1 MIALATPP
9 ETGVSRTVLP
19 NGLTVLSEFV
29 PGVRSVAIGAW
40 VRSGSM
46 HERTD
51 QMGLAHLLEHMV
63 FKGTEKYSAKA
74 LALSLEVLGGSLD
87 AYTTR
92 EHTSFQARVLDEHIS
107 EAADVI
113 FELCF
118 RPLLRDE
125 DLRLERKVILEE
137 IAMVDDTPDDVV
149 FELHADRMYPG
160 HPYGHSIL
168 GTSGTVKRLSVA
180 SLREWHERVYHPPQI
195 VLSAAGNVTH
205 EHLLDVLEQR
215 GWTSQPRGVS
225 EWLPAPEAP
234 SVISRGY
241 THVKRKDIAQTHI
254 VMACDAPKHS
264 SVERNALA
272 VASALL
278 GGGMSSRLFQH
289 VREELG
295 LAYSVYSFYNTFHD
309 NGQHGVYVAT
319 APEQAREAYEVV
331 CRSMASVAAGAMSDE
346 EIATGV
352 SQLKGQLV
360 LSLEGVSSRL
370 YRAAEVAL
378 YDEPY
383 RPIDVLLAEL
393 DAVTP
398 AQVRAAC
405 AAYLD
410 PAQCCVLSLGPAAAA
425 EAHRSISSPS
435 SNEP

>member
-1 MIALATPP
+1 MIALATSP
-9 ETGVSRTVLP
+9 EAGVSRTVLP
-19 NGLTVLSEFV
+19 NGLSVLSEFV

-46 HERTD
+46 HERAD
-51 QMGLAHLLEHMV
+51 QMGIAHLLEHMV
-63 FKGTEKYSAKA
+63 FKGTRKYTAKE

-92 EHTSFQARVLDEHIS
+92 EHTSFQARVLDEHLP
-107 EAADVI
+107 EAADVL

-118 RPLLRDE
+118 QPLLRAE
-125 DLRLERKVILEE
+125 DLKLERKVILEE

-149 FELHADRMYPG
+149 FELHASRMYPG
-160 HPYGHSIL
+160 HEYGHMIL
-168 GTSGTVKRLSVA
+168 GTPATVKRITA
-180 SLREWHERVYHPPQI
+180 EDLRALHERTYHPPQI
-195 VLSAAGNVTH
+195 VLAAAGNVTH
-205 EHLLDVLEQR
+205 ERLLDVLEQA
-215 GWTSQPRGVS
+215 GWATRERGVA
-225 EWLPAPEAP
+225 EWLPAPGAP
-234 SVISRGY
+234 SVFTHNY
-241 THVKRKDIAQTHI
+241 HHVKRKDIAQTHI
-254 VMACDAPKHS
+254 VLACDAPEHAS
-264 SVERNALA
+264 PERNAIA

-278 GGGMSSRLFQH
+278 GGGMSSRLFQQ

-295 LAYSVYSFYNTFHD
+295 LAYNVYSFYNTFLD
-309 NGQHGVYVAT
+309 NGQHGVYLAT
-319 APEQAREAYEVV
+319 APEQAREAYAVV
-331 CRSMASVAAGAMSDE
+331 RAEMERVAAGAMTDE
-346 EIATGV
+346 EIATGI

-383 RPIDVLLAEL
+383 RPVDALLAEL

-410 PAQCCVLSLGPAAAA
+410 PAQCSVLSLGPAAAA
-425 EAHRSISSPS
+425 
-435 SNEP
+435 

>member
-46 HERTD
+46 HERAD
-51 QMGLAHLLEHMV
+51 QMGIAHLVEHMV
-63 FKGTEKYSAKA
+63 FKGTAKYSAKA

-92 EHTSFQARVLDEHIS
+92 EHTSYQARVLDEHLP

-118 RPLLRDE
+118 KPLLRDD

-137 IAMVDDTPDDVV
+137 IAMVDDTPDDVI

-160 HPYGHSIL
+160 HAYSHAIL
-168 GTSGTVKRLSVA
+168 GTPATVKRMQVSD
-180 SLREWHERVYHPPQI
+180 LRVWHERAYHPPQI

-205 EHLLDVLEQR
+205 EHLLDVLEQT
-215 GWTSQPRGVS
+215 GWSTRDRGVS
-225 EWLPAPEAP
+225 ELLAAPAAP
-234 SVISRGY
+234 SLITRGY
-241 THVKRKDIAQTHI
+241 AHVKRQDIAQTHL
-254 VMACDAPKHS
+254 VLACDAPKHS
-264 SVERNALA
+264 APERNAIA

-278 GGGMSSRLFQH
+278 GGGMSSRLFQT

-309 NGQHGVYVAT
+309 NGQHGVYLAT
-319 APEQAREAYEVV
+319 APEQAREAYAVV
-331 CRSMASVAAGAMSDE
+331 CNEMAAVAGGAMSDD
-346 EIATGV
+346 EIATGI

-383 RPIDVLLAEL
+383 RPVDALLAEL

-398 AQVRAAC
+398 AQVRGAC
-405 AAYLD
+405 AACLD
-410 PAQCCVLSLGPAAAA
+410 PSQCSVLSLGPVAAA
-425 EAHRSISSPS
+425 
-435 SNEP
+435 

>member
-1 MIALATPP
+1 MIALATSP
-9 ETGVSRTVLP
+9 ETGVSRTVLS
-19 NGLTVLSEFV
+19 NGLTVLSEYV
-29 PGVRSVAIGAW
+29 PGVRSVAFGAW

-46 HERTD
+46 HERAE
-51 QMGLAHLLEHMV
+51 QMGVAHLLEHMV

-92 EHTSFQARVLDEHIS
+92 EHTSYQARVLDEHLPQ
-107 EAADVI
+107 AADVI
-113 FELCF
+113 FQLCF

-125 DLRLERKVILEE
+125 DLKLERKVILEE

-149 FELHADRMYPG
+149 FDLHAGRMYPG
-160 HPYGHSIL
+160 HAYGHAIL
-168 GTSGTVKRLSVA
+168 GTPATVKQLQTA
-180 SLREWHERVYHPPQI
+180 DLRALHARAYHPPQM
-195 VLSAAGNVTH
+195 VLAASGNVTH
-205 EHLLDVLEQR
+205 ERLLEVLESS
-215 GWTSQPRGVS
+215 GWTAQPTGVS
-225 EWLPAPEAP
+225 EWLPTPSAPTQVA
-234 SVISRGY
+234 RGY
-241 THVKRKDIAQTHI
+241 AHVKRKDIAQTHI
-254 VMACDAPKHS
+254 VLACEAPRHDAPD
-264 SVERNALA
+264 RNALA

-278 GGGMSSRLFQH
+278 GGGMSSRLFQT

-295 LAYSVYSFYNTFHD
+295 LAYSVYSYYNTYLD
-309 NGQHGVYVAT
+309 NGQHGVYLAT
-319 APEQAREAYEVV
+319 APEQARDAYAVV
-331 CRSMASVAAGAMSDE
+331 CTELAAVAAGAMSDE

-360 LSLEGVSSRL
+360 LSLEGVTSRL

-383 RPIDVLLAEL
+383 RPLDVLLAEL

-410 PAQCCVLSLGPAAAA
+410 PAQCSVFSLGPTPAA
-425 EAHRSISSPS
+425 
-435 SNEP
+435 

>member
-1 MIALATPP
+1 MIALATSP

-46 HERTD
+46 HEPAE
-51 QMGLAHLLEHMV
+51 QMGIAHLLEHMV
-63 FKGTEKYSAKA
+63 FKGTARYSAKA

-92 EHTSFQARVLDEHIS
+92 EHTSFQARVLDEHIT
-107 EAADVI
+107 EASDVL

-149 FELHADRMYPG
+149 FEMHAQRMYPD
-160 HPYGHSIL
+160 HPYGHAIL
-168 GTSGTVKRLSVA
+168 GTPATVRRIPA
-180 SLREWHERVYHPPQI
+180 SELRAWHERTYHPPQI
-195 VLSAAGNVTH
+195 VLAAAGNVSH
-205 EHLLDVLEQR
+205 ERLLDVLEQT
-215 GWTSQPRGVS
+215 GWVAQPPGVTA
-225 EWLPAPEAP
+225 WLPAPSAP
-234 SVISRGY
+234 AIITRGY
-241 THVKRKDIAQTHI
+241 THVKRKDIAQTHL
-254 VMACDAPKHS
+254 VLACDAPKHS
-264 SVERNALA
+264 SDERNAVA

-295 LAYSVYSFYNTFHD
+295 LAYNVYSFYNTFLD
-309 NGQHGVYVAT
+309 NGQHGVYLAT
-319 APEQAREAYEVV
+319 APAQAREAYEVV
-331 CRSMASVAAGAMSDE
+331 RSSMASVAAGALSDD
-346 EIATGV
+346 EIASGI

-383 RPIDVLLAEL
+383 RPVDALLAEL

-410 PAQCCVLSLGPAAAA
+410 PAHCSVLSLGPTAAA
-425 EAHRSISSPS
+425 
-435 SNEP
+435 

>member
-1 MIALATPP
+1 MIALATSP

-40 VRSGSM
+40 VRSGAM
-46 HERTD
+46 HERAEQT
-51 QMGLAHLLEHMV
+51 GIAHLLEHMV
-63 FKGTEKYSAKA
+63 FKGTQKYSAKA

-92 EHTSFQARVLDEHIS
+92 EHTSFQARVLDEHLTNAS
-107 EAADVI
+107 DVL

-137 IAMVDDTPDDVV
+137 IAMVDDTPDDVI
-149 FELHADRMYPG
+149 FELHAHRMYPA
-160 HPYGHSIL
+160 HPYGHAIL
-168 GTSGTVKRLSVA
+168 GTPASVKHIQA
-180 SLREWHERVYHPPQI
+180 NDLRAWHERVYHPPQI
-195 VLSAAGNVTH
+195 VLAAAGNVTH
-205 EHLLDVLEQR
+205 ERLLDVLEET
-215 GWTSQPRGVS
+215 GWATRERGVS
-225 EWLPAPEAP
+225 ELLPAPSAP
-234 SVISRGY
+234 HTISRGY
-241 THVKRKDIAQTHI
+241 SHVKRKDIAQTHI
-254 VMACDAPKHS
+254 VLACDAPQHAS
-264 SVERNALA
+264 PERNAIA
-272 VASALL
+272 IASALL
-278 GGGMSSRLFQH
+278 GGGMSSRLFQQ

-295 LAYSVYSFYNTFHD
+295 LAYNVYSFYNTFLD
-309 NGQHGVYVAT
+309 NGQHGVYLAT
-319 APEQAREAYEVV
+319 APEQAREAYAVV
-331 CRSMASVAAGAMSDE
+331 CAEMMAVAGGAMTDD
-346 EIATGV
+346 EIATGI

-383 RPIDVLLAEL
+383 RPIDELLAEL

-410 PAQCCVLSLGPAAAA
+410 PAQCSVLSLGPAAAA
-425 EAHRSISSPS
+425 
-435 SNEP
+435 

>member
-1 MIALATPP
+1 MIALATSP

-46 HERTD
+46 HEHPE
-51 QMGLAHLLEHMV
+51 QMGIAHLLEHMV
-63 FKGTEKYSAKA
+63 FKGTAKYSAKA

-92 EHTSFQARVLDEHIS
+92 EHTSFQARVLDEHLG
-107 EAADVI
+107 EASDVL

-118 RPLLRDE
+118 QPLLRDD

-137 IAMVDDTPDDVV
+137 IAMVDDTPDDIV
-149 FELHADRMYPG
+149 FELHANRMYPG
-160 HPYGHSIL
+160 HPYGHAIL
-168 GTSGTVKRLSVA
+168 GTPTTVKRLQA
-180 SLREWHERVYHPPQI
+180 SDLRAWHERAYHPPQI
-195 VLSAAGNVTH
+195 VLAAAGNVSH
-205 EHLLDVLEQR
+205 ERLLDVLDQT
-215 GWTSQPRGVS
+215 GWATRARGVS
-225 EWLPAPEAP
+225 EFLPAP
-234 SVISRGY
+234 SVPDAITRGY
-241 THVKRKDIAQTHI
+241 SHVKRKDIAQTHI

-264 SVERNALA
+264 SDQRNALA

-278 GGGMSSRLFQH
+278 GGGMSSRLFQQ

-295 LAYSVYSFYNTFHD
+295 LAYNVYSFYNTFLD
-309 NGQHGVYVAT
+309 NGQHGVYLAT
-319 APEQAREAYEVV
+319 APEQAREAYAVV
-331 CRSMASVAAGAMSDE
+331 CAAMNAVAGGEMSDE
-346 EIATGV
+346 EIATGI

-383 RPIDVLLAEL
+383 RPIDALLAEL

-410 PAQCCVLSLGPAAAA
+410 PAQCSVLSLGPAAAA
-425 EAHRSISSPS
+425 
-435 SNEP
+435 

>member
-1 MIALATPP
+1 MIALATSPD
-9 ETGVSRTVLP
+9 TGVSRTTLP
-19 NGLTVLSEFV
+19 NGLTVLSEYV

-46 HERTD
+46 HERAE
-51 QMGLAHLLEHMV
+51 QMGVAHLLEHMV
-63 FKGTEKYSAKA
+63 FKGTQKYSAKA

-92 EHTSFQARVLDEHIS
+92 EHTSFQARVLDEHLPQ
-107 EAADVI
+107 AADVI

-118 RPLLRDE
+118 RPLLRDS
-125 DLRLERKVILEE
+125 DLKLERKVILEE

-149 FELHADRMYPG
+149 FDLHADRMYPA
-160 HPYGHSIL
+160 HAYGHAIL
-168 GTSGTVKRLSVA
+168 GTPATVKQLQTA
-180 SLREWHERVYHPPQI
+180 DLRAWHERAYHPPQI

-205 EHLLDVLEQR
+205 ERLLDVLEAT
-215 GWTSQPRGVS
+215 GWAGQPRGVS
-225 EWLPAPEAP
+225 EWLSAP
-234 SVISRGY
+234 SAPTQVMRGY
-241 THVKRKDIAQTHI
+241 SHLKRKDIAQTHI
-254 VMACDAPKHS
+254 VLACEAPRHDAS
-264 SVERNALA
+264 DRNAVA

-278 GGGMSSRLFQH
+278 GGGMSSRLFQQ

-295 LAYSVYSFYNTFHD
+295 LAYSVYSYYNTYLD
-309 NGQHGVYVAT
+309 NGQHGVYLAT
-319 APEQAREAYEVV
+319 APEQARDAYAVV
-331 CRSMASVAAGAMSDE
+331 CAEMSAVASGAMSDE
-346 EIATGV
+346 EIATGI

-383 RPIDVLLAEL
+383 RPLDVLLAEL

-410 PAQCCVLSLGPAAAA
+410 PTRCSVFGLGPTAAA
-425 EAHRSISSPS
+425 
-435 SNEP
+435 

>member
-1 MIALATPP
+1 MIALATSP

-46 HERTD
+46 HERAEE
-51 QMGLAHLLEHMV
+51 MGIAHLLEHMV
-63 FKGTEKYSAKA
+63 FKGTQKYSAKA

-92 EHTSFQARVLDEHIS
+92 EHTSFQARVLDEHLP
-107 EAADVI
+107 EAADVL

-118 RPLLRDE
+118 QPLLRSE
-125 DLRLERKVILEE
+125 DLKLERKVILEE

-149 FELHADRMYPG
+149 FELHASRMYPA
-160 HPYGHSIL
+160 HAYGHAIL
-168 GTSGTVKRLSVA
+168 GTPVSVKHITA
-180 SLREWHERVYHPPQI
+180 DDLRALHERTYHPGQI
-195 VLSAAGNVTH
+195 VLAAAGNVTH
-205 EHLLDVLEQR
+205 ERLLDVLEQT
-215 GWTSQPRGVS
+215 GWATRDRGVA
-225 EWLPAPEAP
+225 EWLPTPVAP
-234 SVISRGY
+234 SVIARGY
-241 THVKRKDIAQTHI
+241 HHVKRKDIAQTHL
-254 VMACDAPKHS
+254 VLACDAPKHAS
-264 SVERNALA
+264 PERNAIA

-278 GGGMSSRLFQH
+278 GGGMSSRLFQT

-295 LAYSVYSFYNTFHD
+295 LAYNVYSFYNTFLD
-309 NGQHGVYVAT
+309 NGQHGVYLAT
-319 APEQAREAYEVV
+319 APEQAREAYGVV
-331 CRSMASVAAGAMSDE
+331 RAEMERVAAGAMSEE
-346 EIATGV
+346 EIATGI

-383 RPIDVLLAEL
+383 RPIDALLAEL

-405 AAYLD
+405 ASYLD
-410 PAQCCVLSLGPAAAA
+410 PAQCSVLSLGPVAAA
-425 EAHRSISSPS
+425 
-435 SNEP
+435 

>member
-1 MIALATPP
+1 MTALATPP

-46 HERTD
+46 HEATE
-51 QMGLAHLLEHMV
+51 QMGMAHLLEHMV
-63 FKGTEKYSAKA
+63 FKGTTKFTAKA

-92 EHTSFQARVLDEHIS
+92 EHTSYQARVLDEHIT
-107 EAADVI
+107 EAADVL

-160 HPYGHSIL
+160 HPYGHAIL
-168 GTSGTVKRLSVA
+168 GTPTTVKRLRTEE
-180 SLREWHERVYHPPQI
+180 LRAWHERVYHPPHI
-195 VLSAAGNVTH
+195 VLAAAGNVTH
-205 EHLLDVLEQR
+205 ERLLDLLDQVGWVAQAR
-215 GWTSQPRGVS
+215 GESAL
-225 EWLPAPEAP
+225 LPPPIAPAR
-234 SVISRGY
+234 ITRGY
-241 THVKRKDIAQTHI
+241 AHVKRKDIAQTHI
-254 VMACDAPKHS
+254 VLACDAPPHGS
-264 SVERNALA
+264 EQRNAVA

-278 GGGMSSRLFQH
+278 GGGMSSRLFQQ

-295 LAYSVYSFYNTFHD
+295 LAYSVYSFYNTFLD
-309 NGQHGVYVAT
+309 NGQHGVYLAT
-319 APEQAREAYEVV
+319 APEQAREAYAVV
-331 CRSMASVAAGAMSDE
+331 CAAMARVAGGEMSDE
-346 EIATGV
+346 EIATGI

-383 RPIDVLLAEL
+383 RPLDELLAEL

-410 PAQCCVLSLGPAAAA
+410 PARCSVLSLGPMAAA
-425 EAHRSISSPS
+425 
-435 SNEP
+435 

>member
-1 MIALATPP
+1 MIALATSP

-46 HERTD
+46 HERDD
-51 QMGLAHLLEHMV
+51 QMGIAHLLEHMV
-63 FKGTEKYSAKA
+63 FKGTQKYSAKA

-92 EHTSFQARVLDEHIS
+92 EHTSFQARVLDEHLP
-107 EAADVI
+107 EAADVL

-118 RPLLRDE
+118 QPLLRSE
-125 DLRLERKVILEE
+125 DLKLERKVILEE

-149 FELHADRMYPG
+149 FELHASRMYPG
-160 HPYGHSIL
+160 HAYGHAIL
-168 GTSGTVKRLSVA
+168 GTPASVKHITA
-180 SLREWHERVYHPPQI
+180 DDLRTLHERTYHPPQI
-195 VLSAAGNVTH
+195 VLAAAGNVSH
-205 EHLLDVLEQR
+205 ERLLDVLEQSGWATRDR
-215 GWTSQPRGVS
+215 GCAA
-225 EWLPAPEAP
+225 WLPAPVAP
-234 SVISRGY
+234 TVITRGY
-241 THVKRKDIAQTHI
+241 QHVKRKDIAQTHL
-254 VMACDAPKHS
+254 VLACDAPKHS
-264 SVERNALA
+264 SPDRNAIA

-278 GGGMSSRLFQH
+278 GGGMSSRLFQQ

-295 LAYSVYSFYNTFHD
+295 LAYNVYSYYNTFLD
-309 NGQHGVYVAT
+309 NGQHGVYLAT
-319 APEQAREAYEVV
+319 APEQAREAYDVV
-331 CRSMASVAAGAMSDE
+331 RAEMEHVAAGAMTDE
-346 EIATGV
+346 EIATGI

-383 RPIDVLLAEL
+383 RPIDALLAEL

-410 PAQCCVLSLGPAAAA
+410 PAQCSVLSLGPVAAA
-425 EAHRSISSPS
+425 
-435 SNEP
+435 

>member
-9 ETGVSRTVLP
+9 EAGVSRTVLP

-40 VRSGSM
+40 VRCGSM
-46 HERTD
+46 HESAD
-51 QMGLAHLLEHMV
+51 QMGIAHLLEHMV

-92 EHTSFQARVLDEHIS
+92 EHTSYQARVLDEHIS
-107 EAADVI
+107 EASDVL

-118 RPLLRDE
+118 RPMLRED

-137 IAMVDDTPDDVV
+137 IAMVEDTPDDVI
-149 FELHADRMYPG
+149 FEMHAARMYPG
-160 HPYGHSIL
+160 HPYGHTIL
-168 GTSGTVKRLSVA
+168 GSPASVKGLQIGD
-180 SLREWHERVYHPPQI
+180 LRAWHERVYHPPQI
-195 VLSAAGNVTH
+195 VLAAAGNVTH
-205 EHLLDVLEQR
+205 ERLLEVLSET
-215 GWTSQPRGVS
+215 GWATQASGVS
-225 EWLPAPEAP
+225 AWLPAPTLP
-234 SVISRGY
+234 SVITRGY
-241 THVKRKDIAQTHI
+241 THVRRKDIAQTHI
-254 VMACDAPKHS
+254 VMACDAPRHES
-264 SVERNALA
+264 AERNAVS

-278 GGGMSSRLFQH
+278 GGGMSSRLFQE

-295 LAYSVYSFYNTFHD
+295 LAYSVYSFYNTFLD
-309 NGQHGVYVAT
+309 NGQHGVYLAT
-319 APEQAREAYEVV
+319 APEQAREAYDVV
-331 CRSMASVAAGAMSDE
+331 CTAMSRVAAGAMTDE
-346 EIATGV
+346 EIATGI

-383 RPIDVLLAEL
+383 RPLDVLLAEL

-398 AQVRAAC
+398 AEVRAAC

-410 PAQCCVLSLGPAAAA
+410 PANCSVLSLGPAAAA
-425 EAHRSISSPS
+425 AVSTG
-435 SNEP
+435 

>member
-46 HERTD
+46 HERTE
-51 QMGLAHLLEHMV
+51 QMGIAHLLEHMV
-63 FKGTEKYSAKA
+63 FKGTQKYSAKA
-74 LALSLEVLGGSLD
+74 IALSLEVLGGSLD

-92 EHTSFQARVLDEHIS
+92 EHTSYQARVLDEHITHAS
-107 EAADVI
+107 DVLY
-113 FELCF
+113 ELCF
-118 RPLLRDE
+118 RPLLREE

-137 IAMVDDTPDDVV
+137 IAMVDDTPDDVI
-149 FELHADRMYPG
+149 FELHANRMYPD
-160 HPYGHSIL
+160 HVYGHAIL
-168 GTSGTVKRLSVA
+168 GTPVSVKHLQVKD
-180 SLREWHERVYHPPQI
+180 LRAWHERAYHTPQI
-195 VLSAAGNVTH
+195 VLAAAGNVTH
-205 EHLLDVLEQR
+205 EHLLDVLDQT
-215 GWTSQPRGVS
+215 GWTARDRGVT
-225 EWLPAPEAP
+225 ELLPAPGAP
-234 SVISRGY
+234 SVITSGY
-241 THVKRKDIAQTHI
+241 AHVKRKDIAQTHI
-254 VMACDAPKHS
+254 VLACDAPKHAS
-264 SVERNALA
+264 PERNAVA
-272 VASALL
+272 IASALL
-278 GGGMSSRLFQH
+278 GGGMSSRLFQT

-295 LAYSVYSFYNTFHD
+295 LAYSVYSFYNTFLD
-309 NGQHGVYVAT
+309 NGQHGVYLAT
-319 APEQAREAYEVV
+319 APEQAREAYDVV
-331 CRSMASVAAGAMSDE
+331 CAEMSRVAGGAMPDD
-346 EIATGV
+346 EIATGI

-383 RPIDVLLAEL
+383 RPIDALLAEL

-410 PAQCCVLSLGPAAAA
+410 PAQCSVLSLGPAAAA
-425 EAHRSISSPS
+425 
-435 SNEP
+435 